1 MTRFEIFKKG
11 FQEGR
16 DKFEAL
22 PSDEKPVA
30 AIVIIGGFFVFIV
43 AILGLLALAMSVLK
57 AFWLVIVA
65 AVGLWYFWPRIVDLI
80 KKRG

>member
-1 MTRFEIFKKG
+1 MTRFEILKKG

-16 DKFEAL
+16 DEFEAL

-30 AIVIIGGFFVFIV
+30 AIVIIGGFIVFTA
-43 AILGLLALAMSVLK
+43 AILGLMALAASVLK
-57 AFWLVIVA
+57 AFWWVIVA
-65 AVGLWYFWPRIVDLI
+65 AVGLWYFWPRIIDLI